1 MNKMGNQVS
10 VNNGINNDS
19 VIDCNN
25 NGRSAICVLEKSN
38 SSISG
43 CVYFHQCSPYD
54 ITRICFELYGPPS
67 EIHAIHVHEFGD
79 IRDGCKS
86 LGLHFNPFHKNH
98 GSFLH
103 KTVRH
108 AGDLIN
114 NIHFNEKGL
123 FVYRY
128 EDPLIS
134 LFDTDSNESIIGR
147 SIVIHEGRDDEGQG
161 VGYRR
166 EESLISGNA
175 GKRVQCG
182 IIGLCKTNH
191 F

>member
-10 VNNGINNDS
+10 VNNGINRDS
-19 VIDCNN
+19 VIDCDN
-25 NGRSAICVLEKSN
+25 NGRSGICVLEKFK
-38 SSISG
+38 SSIYG

-54 ITRICFELYGPPS
+54 ITRIRFELHGTAG
-67 EIHAIHVHEFGD
+67 ETHAIHIHEFGD
-79 IRDGCKS
+79 VRDGCKS
-86 LGLHFNPFHKNH
+86 LGLHFNPFRKPH
-98 GSFLH
+98 GSFLR

-114 NIHFNEKGL
+114 NINFDERGV
-123 FVYRY
+123 FVYEY

-134 LFDTDSNESIIGR
+134 LFGDESIIGR

-161 VGYRR
+161 VGYHQK
-166 EESLISGNA
+166 ESLISGNA
-175 GKRVQCG
+175 GHRVQCG
-182 IIGLCKTNH
+182 IIGVCKTLH

>member
-10 VNNGINNDS
+10 VNNGINRDS

-25 NGRSAICVLEKSN
+25 NGRSAICVLEKVN

-54 ITRICFELYGPPS
+54 ITRICFELRGPPG
-67 EIHAIHVHEFGD
+67 ETHAIHIHEFGD

-86 LGLHFNPFHKNH
+86 LGLHFNPFHKPH

-114 NIHFNEKGL
+114 N
-123 FVYRY
+123 

-134 LFDTDSNESIIGR
+134 LFDSDSNESIIGR

-166 EESLISGNA
+166 QESLISGNA

-182 IIGLCKTNH
+182 IIGLCKIKH

>member
-10 VNNGINNDS
+10 VNYGFSRDNG
-19 VIDCNN
+19 IDCNN
-25 NGRSAICVLEKSN
+25 HGRSAICVLEKSN
-38 SSISG
+38 SFIHG

-54 ITRICFELYGPPS
+54 ETRIWFDLRGPVG
-67 EIHAIHVHEFGD
+67 ETHAIHIHEFGD
-79 IRDGCKS
+79 MRDGCKS
-86 LGLHFNPFHKNH
+86 LGLHFNPFHKPH

-114 NIHFNEKGL
+114 NINFDKDGVFEYG
-123 FVYRY
+123 Y
-128 EDPLIS
+128 EDGLIS

-147 SIVIHEGRDDEGQG
+147 SVVIHEGRDDEGRG
-161 VGYRR
+161 VGYNQK
-166 EESLISGNA
+166 ESLISGNA

-182 IIGLCKTNH
+182 IIGLCKTKH